1 MPKVD
6 RHRVGVIE
14 LLRRLQSFARLDDEV
29 LRAVADVAHTR
40 RYAPDEIIFLEGDP
54 CAGFFVVQ
62 SGQVK
67 IFKPSLEGRE
77 QSLHFVGPGRSFNDV
92 AVLDGGPNPATV
104 MAVEPTT
111 CLVIDRDAM
120 VRLVKT
126 YPALAMAVI
135 ESIARRA
142 RPLVG
147 LGEDLSFRSVQARLA
162 KLLLEQA
169 KASGREDQVPRLMT
183 QQEMAARLGTVR
195 EVVGRALRALE
206 DRGVIR
212 IQRHRIVILDRE
224 KLERQAL
231 L

>member
-1 MPKVD
+1 V
-6 RHRVGVIE
+6 RVIE
-14 LLRRLQSFARLDDEV
+14 LLRRLDYFAGLDDEV
-29 LRAVADVAHTR
+29 LGAVADVVHTR
-40 RYAPDEIIFLEGDP
+40 HYAPDEIIFLEGDP
-54 CAGFFVVQ
+54 CAGLFIVQ

-67 IFKPSLEGRE
+67 IFKTSPGGRE

-111 CLVIDRDAM
+111 CLVIDRGAM

-126 YPALAMAVI
+126 YPALAITVI
-135 ESIARRA
+135 ESIASRTRH
-142 RPLVG
+142 LVE
-147 LGEDLSFRSVQARLA
+147 LVEDLSFRSVQARLA

-169 KASGREDQVPRLMT
+169 QAAGHVDQVPRLMT

-206 DRGVIR
+206 KRGVIR
-212 IQRHRIVILDRE
+212 IQRHHIVILNRE
-224 KLERQAL
+224 ELERQAL